1 MSLLPDEILADI
13 LCRLPVKCLLRLRCV
28 SKFWLSLISSSHFV
42 KLHLSRSVQ
51 TKNNLRIFMWK
62 DNIYRV
68 DFDPL
73 NEGFL
78 QPAAVDYLPLSCP
91 VMSLIMEMRFSDY
104 DYDGGILLCG
114 SCDGLLCVS
123 NAISI
128 NTVLLWNPST
138 RKSIKLP
145 YPFVDLRDKYDI
157 VYNCIYRFGYD
168 NTNDDYKVVRI
179 VFHLNIFKA
188 LICTDYELN
197 VYSLK
202 SNLWH
207 TSETFPHCPKLESF
221 GDSIVSGALH
231 WISISSV
238 ESDTEKK
245 ILIVAFNLG
254 TEKYRVIPPPEF
266 VGPHFRLN
274 LDNLNGCL
282 SLSCHYESSFV
293 DVFLL
298 KEYGG
303 GNEYWSK
310 LITISP
316 TNHFVSFHTVKPI
329 TYSKCEQQSF
339 KEIKDHGMED
349 LSEVHICLES
359 FVSVDVPPA
368 DGQEKDIVGLLEKTT
383 VGEDNENEEKTD
395 GLLME
400 MEKIVQ
406 DGEKNFER
414 KRTASKA
421 LLSPY
426 IVPRP
431 RKKTI
436 VLDPMSTCNE
446 QLRKEFKKEFAK
458 GARFK
463 NVQLS
468 DGIGD
473 LKFFTTILRL
483 NKWLTDVEMNAAIC
497 LLRARAFAYPKSYP
511 ADFTILDCQFGPL
524 ITSYYDDF
532 VADSVDPEKP
542 AGHTFSEVI
551 YHYHWGLVT
560 EPAVLRL

>member
-28 SKFWLSLISSSHFV
+28 SKSWLSLISSSHFV
-42 KLHLSRSVQ
+42 KLHLSQSVQ

-68 DFDPL
+68 DFDL
-73 NEGFL
+73 LKEGFL
-78 QPAAVDYLPLSCP
+78 PPVAVDYLPLSCP
-91 VMSLIMEMRFSDY
+91 VMSLIMEMRFADY

-114 SCDGLLCVS
+114 SCDGLLCLS

-145 YPFVDLRDKYDI
+145 YPFVDFRDKYDI

-179 VFHLNIFKA
+179 VFISNIFRVG
-188 LICTDYELN
+188 ICTDYELN

-207 TSETFPHCPKLESF
+207 TESF

-231 WISISSV
+231 WISSV

-245 ILIVAFNLG
+245 ILIVAFDLG

-274 LDNLNGCL
+274 LDNLGGCL

-298 KEYGG
+298 KEYGRE
-303 GNEYWSK
+303 NEYWSK

-316 TNHFVSFHTVKPI
+316 TNHFISFHTVKPI
-329 TYSKCEQQSF
+329 IYSKCGKKVLLNIDFLSFIWYNLEQQSF
-339 KEIKDHGMED
+339 KEIRDHGMED
-349 LSEVHICLES
+349 LSEVNICLES
-359 FVSVDVPPA
+359 LVSVDVPPA
-368 DGQEKDIVGLLEKTT
+368 VCI
-383 VGEDNENEEKTD
+383 
-395 GLLME
+395 
-400 MEKIVQ
+400 
-406 DGEKNFER
+406 
-414 KRTASKA
+414 
-421 LLSPY
+421 
-426 IVPRP
+426 
-431 RKKTI
+431 
-436 VLDPMSTCNE
+436 
-446 QLRKEFKKEFAK
+446 
-458 GARFK
+458 
-463 NVQLS
+463 
-468 DGIGD
+468 
-473 LKFFTTILRL
+473 
-483 NKWLTDVEMNAAIC
+483 
-497 LLRARAFAYPKSYP
+497 
-511 ADFTILDCQFGPL
+511 
-524 ITSYYDDF
+524 
-532 VADSVDPEKP
+532 
-542 AGHTFSEVI
+542 
-551 YHYHWGLVT
+551 
-560 EPAVLRL
+560 